1 MRMTLARPLADDP
14 VLLGR
19 QQEIAAL
26 KVVGSGVD
34 ASQVGSGKCCAPDTR
49 VFVNGA
55 LTRIDELWERYA
67 GPGWSDQEGLWARPK
82 EPLVTNSLADD
93 GRIVA
98 SRISAMYRQPVRER
112 GRRITLDDGSV
123 ITITNS
129 HRLLSLDEWTRHL
142 VPGDVVCVPQK
153 LSWAGEPLPYELVEL
168 VAWQLA
174 EGHELDHT
182 QGRRWPDRVVITQK
196 DTSVLNRLRRLATAV
211 GERYG
216 IRMNTMPISQR
227 PDRAATLTIASSAYR
242 KLLER
247 ELQYTWG
254 RRSAH
259 KRIPDRVM
267 AAEDLTVIGFL
278 RAFFDAEGS
287 VTPRHRRVEITSAS
301 REVIDQLSTL
311 LRRFRVWLRISRK
324 EKAATN
330 GTGIRRGVLDG
341 LHRRRFASTL
351 RRANR
356 LRLCP

>member
-1 MRMTLARPLADDP
+1 M
-14 VLLGR
+14 
-19 QQEIAAL
+19 
-26 KVVGSGVD
+26 
-34 ASQVGSGKCCAPDTR
+34 
-49 VFVNGA
+49 
-55 LTRIDELWERYA
+55 
-67 GPGWSDQEGLWARPK
+67 
-82 EPLVTNSLADD
+82 
-93 GRIVA
+93 
-98 SRISAMYRQPVRER
+98 
-112 GRRITLDDGSV
+112 
-123 ITITNS
+123 
-129 HRLLSLDEWTRHL
+129 
-142 VPGDVVCVPQK
+142 
-153 LSWAGEPLPYELVEL
+153 
-168 VAWQLA
+168 QLA

-182 QGRRWPDRVVITQK
+182 QGRRWPDCAAITQK

-247 ELQYTWG
+247 ELQYAWG

-267 AAEDLTVIGFL
+267 AAEDLTVIVFL

-324 EKAATN
+324 EKAATD
-330 GTGIRRGVLDG
+330 GTGIRREYWTGYIAGD
-341 LHRRRFASTL
+341 SL
-351 RRANR
+351 RRYAEQIGFGYVRKRAR
-356 LRLCP
+356 LAHACEPATNTNVECVPIADVLTNLRAAGMPGRWLLPHRFESFNGVECHEDSYERPAQPSAQLTIMR